1 MESPKLSVLM
11 ANYNHAEYLKEAL
24 DAILAQSYTPL
35 EIIITD
41 DASTDNS
48 FEILQVYARKYSLIR
63 LLRNKDNLGAINTNR
78 QQRELARGDYFYS
91 ASADDKVLPGFFEKS
106 MKLLSQYPQAG
117 LCSTRT
123 LCIDAQGRN
132 KGVLH
137 MPVVL
142 DKKNFI
148 PPDKALVM
156 LYKYGS
162 WMQGNTV
169 ILKKRAL
176 IESGGYIPELY
187 SFCDGFIYQVI
198 AAKYGVCFISEAL
211 AVWRQ
216 LKDSYSA
223 TIAKDPEVSLRWI
236 AHAKKLMRTTYQDLF
251 SSDFVDSWEK
261 RELINFYL
269 SRFYNLQNDAFKD
282 LIRLNLTQNLTDR
295 CLFGLRRLL
304 GKIDYFIL
312 KFYLYRRAKLFAS
325 QLIIQKLKS
334 FWVSIIN

>member
-1 MESPKLSVLM
+1 MKNTLSILIP
-11 ANYNHAEYLKEAL
+11 NYNHAQYLTEAL

-48 FEILQVYARKYSLIR
+48 FEILQAYARKYSLIR
-63 LLRNKDNLGAINTNR
+63 LLRNKYNLGAINTNS
-78 QQRELARGDYFYS
+78 QQVELARGDYFYS

-117 LCSTRT
+117 LCSART

-142 DKKNFI
+142 RKGSFI
-148 PPDKALVM
+148 SPDKALSM
-156 LYKYGS
+156 LHKHGS

-176 IESGGYIPELY
+176 IDSGGYIPELY
-187 SFCDGFIYQVI
+187 SFCDGFVYQVI
-198 AAKYGVCFISEAL
+198 AVKYGVCFIPEPLTA
-211 AVWRQ
+211 WRQ

-223 TIAKDPEVSLRWI
+223 TIAKDPEVSLRCI
-236 AHAKKLMRTTYQDLF
+236 AHAKKLMCTRYHDLF
-251 SSDFVDSWEK
+251 PPDFVDSWEK
-261 RELINFYL
+261 RQLIDFQL
-269 SRFYNLQNDAFKD
+269 SRFYNLQNATLKD
-282 LIRLNLTQNLTDR
+282 LRQLIPSQGLIDK
-295 CLFGLRRLL
+295 CLFGFRKLFA
-304 GKIDYFIL
+304 KIEYVVL
-312 KFYLYRRAKLFAS
+312 KFYLYHRAGLPAHQLF
-325 QLIIQKLKS
+325 IQRVKS
-334 FWVSIIN
+334 FWRSILS